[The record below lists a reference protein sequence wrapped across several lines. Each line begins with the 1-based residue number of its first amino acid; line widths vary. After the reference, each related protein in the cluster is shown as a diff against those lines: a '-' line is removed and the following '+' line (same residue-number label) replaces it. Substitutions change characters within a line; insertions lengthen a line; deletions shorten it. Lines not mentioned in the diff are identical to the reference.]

1 MDGRRATAPLR
12 TLVVGGG
19 IIGLLTAL
27 ECARAGHRVTV
38 VEQGPLPNP
47 AASSYD
53 RHRVLRALHPG
64 DAGATRAALA
74 AHDAWRELETSLGI
88 RCYHPVGALTVLP
101 DGRAEEAGRLLA
113 AAGAPARILDGDQLA
128 AAYPHL
134 ALPEGRAGILEERA
148 GVLLADQVLTA
159 VAARLRDHPGVRLC
173 TGRAATGVD
182 PAARTVTLQDG
193 EVLRADRLLVA
204 AGPWSPALL
213 APYPHGRVT
222 VHRQT
227 MLYCRV
233 PEEERAAWDAMPAVP
248 ALGTDTGA
256 WLVPPV
262 AGAPLKLSAHEVCR
276 TVPGVDGGTADP
288 AYTGLL
294 RERFSR
300 LIPAFRPEWVT
311 EARDCHYLT
320 DTDSGDGLLLD
331 LADGRCFAQAACG
344 GGAFKFAPLI
354 ARALAQRFDG
364 LRPPPTGLRTLDIPR
379 RAGAG
384 PTGTAIPT
392 EGGGAGD
399 QLRRQEVP

>member
-1 MDGRRATAPLR
+1 MR

-88 RCYHPVGALTVLP
+88 RCYHQVGALTVLP
-101 DGRAEEAGRLLA
+101 AGRAEEAGRLLA
-113 AAGAPARILDGDQLA
+113 AAGAPARNLDSSQLA
-128 AAYPHL
+128 AKYPHL
-134 ALPEGRAGILEERA
+134 SLPEGRAGILEERA
-148 GVLLADQVLTA
+148 GVLLADRVLTA
-159 VAARLRDHPGVRLC
+159 VAARLRGHPGVRLH
-173 TGRAATGVD
+173 TGRTATGVD
-182 PAARTVTLQDG
+182 PAARTVTLHDG

-213 APYPHGRVT
+213 APYTRGGVT

-233 PEEERAAWDAMPAVP
+233 PEEEQAAWDAMPAVP
-248 ALGTDTGA
+248 ALGTDAGA

-262 AGAPLKLSAHEVCR
+262 AGSPLKLSAHEVCR
-276 TVPGVDGGTADP
+276 TVPGADGRTADP
-288 AYTGLL
+288 ACTGLL

-300 LIPAFRPEWVT
+300 LIPAFRPEWVI

-320 DTDSGDGLLLD
+320 DTESGDGLLLD

-354 ARALAQRFDG
+354 ARALAQRFHG
-364 LRPPPTGLRTLDIPR
+364 IQPPPTGLKTLDVPR
-379 RAGAG
+379 RAGTG
-384 PTGTAIPT
+384 PT
-392 EGGGAGD
+392 
-399 QLRRQEVP
+399 